1 LNKDDIGM
9 INILDFESFAAVPQ
23 TKIKKVV
30 SLLRDEKIKGKKVK
44 IEMAN

>member
-1 LNKDDIGM
+1 M
-9 INILDFESFAAVPQ
+9 INILDFESYAAVPL

-44 IEMAN
+44 IEIAN